1 MKYIGAHLSISKGI
15 EKVPEIAKEIGAD
28 SFAFFLKNQR
38 SWHFKELK
46 EEKARIF
53 QENLKKFDFK
63 KSNILPHSIYLINLG
78 SPEKEIREKSFNSF
92 LKELQICKSLNLLYL
107 NIHPGSGKNIK
118 SKEKT
123 MEQISSLINKAIEKV
138 KDVKVIIENTAGA
151 GGQVGSKFEELFY
164 IYSLIKDKGRIGFC
178 LDTCHLFQSGY
189 DLRSFKSYEK
199 TFQEFEYFFKNKL
212 IYGVHLNDSKAPYG
226 KKIDRHEH
234 IGKGE
239 IGLDAFKRILKDER
253 FEELPLIIETPW
265 DDFWIEE
272 IKFLKK
278 LYLKIFNIKSKIR

>member
-15 EKVPEIAKEIGAD
+15 EKVPEFAKEIGAD
-28 SFAFFLKNQR
+28 SFALFLKNQR
-38 SWHFKELK
+38 SWKFNEIKEKKIKKFK
-46 EEKARIF
+46 
-53 QENLKKFDFK
+53 ENLKKFNFK
-63 KSNILPHSIYLINLG
+63 RSNILPHSIYLINLG
-78 SPEKEIREKSFNSF
+78 SPDKKIKEKSFNSF
-92 LKELQICKSLNLLYL
+92 LKELKICNALNLLYL

-123 MEQISSLINKAIEKV
+123 MEQISSLINKAIKIV
-138 KDVKVIIENTAGA
+138 KDVKIIIENTAGA

-164 IYSLIKDKGRIGFC
+164 IFNLIRDKNRIGFC

-189 DLRSFKSYEK
+189 DLRSYKNYEK

-212 IYGVHLNDSKAPYG
+212 IFGIHLNDSKAPLG
-226 KKIDRHEH
+226 KKFDRHEH

-239 IGLDAFKRILKDER
+239 IGLKAFKRIMEDER
-253 FEELPLIIETPW
+253 FEEMPLIIETPW
-265 DDFWIEE
+265 DNFWIEE

-278 LYLKIFNIKSKIR
+278 LYLNLFKL